1 MSDPF
6 KVMERE
12 GLHSEHAAR
21 CYADAKRKAKAKV
34 VTKPEDAAS
43 LACRMAKAA
52 GKVTP
57 QQMGEAAYMLLCCA
71 AMLSDPDAY
80 IEWQNRIDATP
91 PAKQGLAQD
100 PKGKQ

>member
-1 MSDPF
+1 MADPF

-12 GLHSEHAAR
+12 GLHSEHAAL
-21 CYADAKRKAKAKV
+21 CYVEAKRR
-34 VTKPEDAAS
+34 TKSKLVEKPKDAAD
-43 LACRMAKAA
+43 LARRMAKAA

-80 IEWQNRIDATP
+80 VEWQKAIEQRAST
-91 PAKQGLAQD
+91 KES
-100 PKGKQ
+100 GKP

>member
-1 MSDPF
+1 MSDPS

-21 CYADAKRKAKAKV
+21 CYAEAKRRAKAKV
-34 VTKPEDAAS
+34 VSKPKDAAD
-43 LACRMAKAA
+43 LARIMAKAA

-80 IEWQNRIDATP
+80 IEWQNALDAKR
-91 PAKQGLAQD
+91 AN
-100 PKGKQ
+100 KGKEPHHG